1 MGDNHLNTPLDR
13 AAVLKLYPVL
23 AGLPAAELDA
33 LLQPR
38 AVMHL
43 PAGTQVF
50 AEHQPCQGFPLLIAG
65 SIKVIKLASS
75 GRELMLYRVA
85 PGGSCIIS
93 SSCLLGHTDYNARGI
108 AETPLTLLA
117 LPLSAFS
124 GLMLKDAP
132 FRDFVFH
139 LLAERIAG
147 LMLLVEEVAFQRLD
161 QRLAKLLL
169 GKSEPIHATHQT
181 LADELGSVREIVSR
195 LLKGFAAQGL
205 VALGRERIDL
215 LDRGGLKAR
224 MMVLPDTFIDQDS
237 PTAMYAQAG
246 LDAKGIVAK
255 VFEALGKDIRTEA
268 VRLA

>member
-1 MGDNHLNTPLDR
+1 MPANTASDR
-13 AAVLKLYPVL
+13 LISLYPAL
-23 AGLPAAELDA
+23 SGLPAERLAA
-33 LLQPR
+33 LTQPQS
-38 AVMHL
+38 VMHL

-50 AEHQPCQGFPLLIAG
+50 AEHQPCQGFPLLLEG

-93 SSCLLGHTDYNARGI
+93 SSCLLAHTDYNARGI

-117 LPLSAFS
+117 LPVAEFS
-124 GLMLKDAP
+124 RLLVEHAP

-139 LLAERIAG
+139 LFTERIAE
-147 LMLLVEEVAFQRLD
+147 LMQLVEEVAFARLD

-169 GKSEPIHATHQT
+169 ARQENNLSVTHQQ

-205 VALGRERIDL
+205 VTLGREQLTIV
-215 LDRGGLKAR
+215 DRPGLQKIAS
-224 MMVLPDTFIDQDS
+224 V
-237 PTAMYAQAG
+237 
-246 LDAKGIVAK
+246 
-255 VFEALGKDIRTEA
+255 
-268 VRLA
+268 

>member
-1 MGDNHLNTPLDR
+1 MPV
-13 AAVLKLYPVL
+13 AVDPEQVRDLYPPL
-23 AGLPAAELDA
+23 SGLSGERMRA
-33 LLQPR
+33 LFAPQ

-50 AEHQPCQGFPLLIAG
+50 AEHQPCQGFPLLLEG
-65 SIKVIKLASS
+65 SIKVVKLAAS

-108 AETPLTLLA
+108 AETPLTLVV
-117 LPLSAFS
+117 LPVASFSA
-124 GLMLKDAP
+124 LMLEHAP

-139 LLAERIAG
+139 LFAERIG
-147 LMLLVEEVAFQRLD
+147 ELMQLVEEVAFARLD

-169 GKSEPIHATHQT
+169 ARNETLLNVTHQQ

-205 VALGRERIDL
+205 VSLGREQLTIV
-215 LDRGGLKAR
+215 DRNGLQKLA
-224 MMVLPDTFIDQDS
+224 
-237 PTAMYAQAG
+237 
-246 LDAKGIVAK
+246 
-255 VFEALGKDIRTEA
+255 A
-268 VRLA
+268 V

>member
-1 MGDNHLNTPLDR
+1 MPVAVDPEKVLD
-13 AAVLKLYPVL
+13 LYPPL
-23 AGLPAAELDA
+23 SGLSGERMRA
-33 LLQPR
+33 LFAPQ

-50 AEHQPCQGFPLLIAG
+50 AEHQPCQGFPLLLEG
-65 SIKVIKLASS
+65 SIKVVKLAAS

-108 AETPLTLLA
+108 AETPLTLVV
-117 LPLSAFS
+117 LPVASFSA
-124 GLMLKDAP
+124 LMLEHAP

-139 LLAERIAG
+139 LFAERIG
-147 LMLLVEEVAFQRLD
+147 ELMQLVEEVAFARLD

-169 GKSEPIHATHQT
+169 ARNETLLNVTHQQ

-205 VALGRERIDL
+205 VSLGREQLTIV
-215 LDRGGLKAR
+215 DRNGLQKLA
-224 MMVLPDTFIDQDS
+224 
-237 PTAMYAQAG
+237 
-246 LDAKGIVAK
+246 
-255 VFEALGKDIRTEA
+255 A
-268 VRLA
+268 V